1 MSRAVKEAGAVGDF
15 VAANKVPIATGATAM
30 ALAALLS
37 KRNRLAKALGWGAVG
52 AGLGKAGQLYL
63 DAYKRPEGSVPDYLK
78 RQPVKAQESG
88 FNPTIP
94 GVSPRIQ
101 TAIAAAKLPQ
111 KQPKKVSQS
120 TVPPFD
126 PEPPALW
133 QKGWN
138 EKLRAKQQADRGAFE
153 KALSATDGAGLT
165 AQPSNDL
172 IPLGFNY
179 DPKNH
184 GGKEYGQ
191 GQPVAGVAFRER
203 GDNRE
208 PIPSK
213 VPSMP
218 LTSTD
223 YLRAPQP
230 GSPFVAETP
239 GWVAGATPA
248 GIAGIVA
255 RARQRR
261 AEQQASRAE
270 QMSRMQ
276 QRLPGTEMLKDTARE
291 TVRNL
296 TAPAASYVDKVTG
309 RARDTAEALGKSAE
323 GKKNIK
329 RLEAERKAQ
338 LKRQQEELGHV
349 PLTPSQKL
357 DNFLRRLL
365 SK

>member
-63 DAYKRPEGSVPDYLK
+63 DAYKRPEGSVP
-78 RQPVKAQESG
+78 AQE
-88 FNPTIP
+88 
-94 GVSPRIQ
+94 
-101 TAIAAAKLPQ
+101 
-111 KQPKKVSQS
+111 
-120 TVPPFD
+120 
-126 PEPPALW
+126 
-133 QKGWN
+133 
-138 EKLRAKQQADRGAFE
+138 QQADRDAFE
-153 KALSATDGAGLT
+153 KALSATDVAGLA
-165 AQPSNDL
+165 AQPSYDL
-172 IPLGFNY
+172 IPLGFSY

-261 AEQQASRAE
+261 AEQQASRAA
-270 QMSRMQ
+270 QMARMQ
-276 QRLPGTEMLKDTARE
+276 QRLPGTEMLKDTAKE
-291 TVRNL
+291 TARIL
-296 TAPAASYVDKVTG
+296 AAPAASYVDKVTG

-323 GKKNIK
+323 GRKNIK

-349 PLTPSQKL
+349 PRTTSQKL
-357 DNFLRRLL
+357 DNLLRRLL